1 MWNSPAEEAVLRG
14 GLFCCQNLENDW
26 FQGNSAK
33 KTSKPFSRVAG
44 SWCAVSLRSDSP
56 EAERIIRQFLLRDDD
71 GIANASYGRPCGVL
85 WGACDDDE
93 IRARWPPK
101 SKTMNKKWTETG
113 HLPGAVSTAISTAV
127 GTMQH

>member
-14 GLFCCQNLENDW
+14 GLFC
-26 FQGNSAK
+26 FPNSGFKGKRAK
-33 KTSKPFSRVAG
+33 KNQQAVFPRVVG
-44 SWCAVSLRSDSP
+44 FWCAVPLQSDSP
-56 EAERIIRQFLLRDDD
+56 EAERINRQFLLRDDD

-101 SKTMNKKWTETG
+101 SKTMNKEWTETG